1 MGLIHQLQK
10 LHIDR
15 YMVEFCFILKRGEYC
30 MDKKMKAVMMY
41 DIGDIRME
49 SIDVPKPKGG
59 EVLIQVKAATTCGT
73 DVKTF
78 VRGYPN
84 LQLPKLFGHGEVA
97 GIVAEIGPDV
107 TEFEVGQRVV
117 PHNSAPCMTCEMCVS
132 HNYMACL
139 NWEKLH
145 RGLRRGAYQEY
156 YLVPE
161 HIAKVNMFE
170 IPDHISFEEAAQL
183 EAFTCAVQGSDISEV
198 KLADTVAIIGSGPQ
212 ALYHMQVTGLLG
224 ATRHIMID
232 KVDYRL
238 KMAEKIHTNRPGEI
252 YTINADSENVEE
264 RVKEI
269 TGGIGPDVVIEAAGF
284 PETYAQAIRIVR
296 KLGVVNMY
304 AGAAPG
310 TSINV
315 ETGRIHYGGLII
327 KGTTHTTPYHTHKA
341 FKLIITRGVNV
352 KDIITHKMPLADV
365 LEAFKI
371 LTTTKEALKIA
382 INP

>member
-1 MGLIHQLQK
+1 MAVK
-10 LHIDR
+10 FPAWA
-15 YMVEFCFILKRGEYC
+15 EKR
-30 MDKKMKAVMMY
+30 
-41 DIGDIRME
+41 RL
-49 SIDVPKPKGG
+49 G
-59 EVLIQVKAATTCGT
+59 EVVIQVKAATTCGT

-84 LQLPKLFGHGEVA
+84 LQLPRLFGHGEVA
-97 GIVAEIGPDV
+97 GIVAEVGPDV

-117 PHNSAPCMTCEMCVS
+117 PHNSAPCMTCERCVS

-139 NWEKLH
+139 NWAKLH
-145 RGLRRGAYQEY
+145 GELKRGAYQEY

-232 KVDYRL
+232 KIDYRL
-238 KMAEKIHTNRPGEI
+238 KMAEKIHANRPGEI
-252 YTINADSENVEE
+252 YTINADTENVEE

-269 TGGIGPDVVIEAAGF
+269 TSGVGPDVVIEAAGF
-284 PETYAQAIRIVR
+284 PETYSQAIRMVR

-310 TSINV
+310 TSINAPT
-315 ETGRIHYGGLII
+315 EHSASLGLLLTSI
-327 KGTTHTTPYHTHKA
+327 
-341 FKLIITRGVNV
+341 
-352 KDIITHKMPLADV
+352 PLM
-365 LEAFKI
+365 
-371 LTTTKEALKIA
+371 
-382 INP
+382 